1 MRAYCL
7 SFCMER
13 SKVKKEEEERKSY
26 ALKFKISFFFFFSFD
41 KKFLISFINY
51 QLCQFSPYNF

>member
-13 SKVKKEEEERKSY
+13 SKVKNEEEERKSY
-26 ALKFKISFFFFFSFD
+26 ALKFKISFFLSFD
-41 KKFLISFINY
+41 KKFLILFINY